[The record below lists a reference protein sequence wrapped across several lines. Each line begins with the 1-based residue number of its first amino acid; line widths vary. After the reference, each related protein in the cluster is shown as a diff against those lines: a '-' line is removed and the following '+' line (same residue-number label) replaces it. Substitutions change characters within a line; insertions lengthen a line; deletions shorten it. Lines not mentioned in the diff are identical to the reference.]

1 MKTAVV
7 PRTTT
12 RKQTN
17 LKLPGSRTAA
27 PGAAEKPAKTAP
39 RLKSLLVP
47 VDFSEC
53 SLRALDYAVSL
64 ARQTGGQITLVHAV
78 EPRKVFNDSKSA
90 YADWDAWMLQTSR
103 NQLNQLATDRIEEL
117 IPVRVELRIGRS
129 YEVIC
134 ELARRGGTDLI
145 IIGTHGRTGLKR
157 LFLGSTAERV
167 VRFAPCSVLVVRGKE
182 AGGDRRFAPRKILV
196 PLDFSGCSKKAVQY
210 AVGLAEAFQ
219 ARLQLVHVVPTQ
231 YASGDFDYFDYA
243 MLESELKH
251 SAEKEL
257 VATAKRIH
265 ARDHLPVETM
275 ILHGRPATEIA
286 QAAQGMGADLIVIST
301 HGRTGI
307 EHALLG
313 STTEA
318 VVRHAHCPVLT
329 LRLGNRVARAGVE
342 RGI

>member
-129 YEVIC
+129 YE
-134 ELARRGGTDLI
+134 
-145 IIGTHGRTGLKR
+145 
-157 LFLGSTAERV
+157 
-167 VRFAPCSVLVVRGKE
+167 
-182 AGGDRRFAPRKILV
+182 
-196 PLDFSGCSKKAVQY
+196 
-210 AVGLAEAFQ
+210 
-219 ARLQLVHVVPTQ
+219 
-231 YASGDFDYFDYA
+231 
-243 MLESELKH
+243 
-251 SAEKEL
+251 
-257 VATAKRIH
+257 
-265 ARDHLPVETM
+265 
-275 ILHGRPATEIA
+275 
-286 QAAQGMGADLIVIST
+286 
-301 HGRTGI
+301 
-307 EHALLG
+307 
-313 STTEA
+313 
-318 VVRHAHCPVLT
+318 
-329 LRLGNRVARAGVE
+329 
-342 RGI
+342 